1 VLSTTGGF
9 SVAVGF
15 NALGGATGGQ
25 NTAVGDNAL
34 FSVTTGVLNTAL
46 GDLAGNDIVAGNNIN
61 VIGAF
66 QSGISTTN
74 GEVDNSTYISN
85 IIGAGVDAGT
95 SQFVFVD
102 QDGKLGTTALP
113 GTGNLPSGQPQAM
126 LNRKVEKLE
135 ATVAQQQKQIEK
147 QRKQMEIFT
156 AQLKE
161 QAAQIQRV
169 SAQLQLKNSAPRTV
183 VSDQ

>member
-1 VLSTTGGF
+1 MWPLVSTPALAPPAAFQSPLVLTH
-9 SVAVGF
+9 SVVQPA
-15 NALGGATGGQ
+15 AKT
-25 NTAVGDNAL
+25 TAVGDNAL

-46 GDLAGNDIVAGNNIN
+46 GDLAGSDIVAGNNIN

-102 QDGKLGTTALP
+102 QDGKLGTTAL
-113 GTGNLPSGQPQAM
+113 Q
-126 LNRKVEKLE
+126 
-135 ATVAQQQKQIEK
+135 
-147 QRKQMEIFT
+147 
-156 AQLKE
+156 
-161 QAAQIQRV
+161 
-169 SAQLQLKNSAPRTV
+169 
-183 VSDQ
+183 